1 MNTITFALKYGWR
14 SLRRSGQRTLLA
26 IICVAFGVMS
36 LVAMQTLA
44 DALIKT
50 LLADPSVQLGGDLEI
65 FRPGGYL
72 DAEDL
77 AMLDQMQSDGI
88 LDAYTPLAAG
98 LWHAMKLDG
107 SGRVHLVMNV
117 TGVDPATYPL
127 EGSLTLREPA
137 DAALADVLAMP
148 GSAAVTRDLAD
159 QDGLAIGDW
168 MTLSDESGSNPVR
181 LQVTAILQSVPDRMG
196 DRILY
201 SLETAKMVTGR
212 EAPVTSASLRLPPGT
227 DPAPLVEQL
236 SAEGWNVSTPE
247 LIVDTNRDMRE
258 LFDMMLKGAGILGL
272 LVGGIGVAN
281 TMQVLLAR
289 RTTEIAMLKTLG
301 YRQIDLL
308 LLFGLETGLLGLA
321 GSLLGL
327 GAAALIS
334 IPLIHAFEQIG
345 SLMLEWS
352 LPPAVILG
360 GIVAGTATAVIFG
373 VFAILRTSSVR
384 PAVLLRNLPVSRTW
398 RVVAQTGALGVV
410 LALPFSLLASLIMG
424 SVVSG
429 LGVVALALAGFAV
442 LGLIMW
448 LALFVAVRVPLPG
461 RAMLKLARSNLK
473 RGRLRA
479 IFALIALFVGVFAV
493 GFATTIIVTA
503 QQEFASRSGTVEG
516 NNLLIFSG
524 EDNQTAVSMALNSQG
539 ITDAHRY
546 VQIPIQ
552 ALGLGEDAAASNGPV
567 RLVGVSHPDGLGLT
581 LSGQPW
587 GTLPD
592 GAYLPRR
599 YATDALEAAVAA
611 GDAPQLTVHMESGEV
626 LPPPPGRVLRPGSDR
641 QWPFLGPARS
651 LDQRGCA
658 VKPQPGQSHG
668 RLPGGPAGGNAA
680 LHRRGVES
688 GPARCNGAQRRRR
701 ERVLHSDAL
710 QPADR
715 CDCGG
720 RAGAGRRSG
729 ADRQLGRAGDGRA
742 PARDRDPQDG
752 GLQPGAGP
760 QHHPVGTGLAWH
772 RGGAGRHRRGL
783 PGREHPERPGT
794 ACQPDLRA
802 PARLQRGPHRR
813 ADRAGQRR
821 PGRLAAHP
829 NPPAAGPTRRI
840 IPQREE
846 ASGPSPTGCLLKF
859 AFSR

>member
-77 AMLDQMQSDGI
+77 AMLDQMQSDGT

-137 DAALADVLAMP
+137 DATLADVLATP

-168 MTLSDESGSNPVR
+168 MTLSDESGSNPAR

-247 LIVDTNRDMRE
+247 LIVDTNRNMRE

-516 NNLLIFSG
+516 DNLLIFSG
-524 EDNQTAVSMALNSQG
+524 EDNQTTVSMALSSQG

-552 ALGLGEDAAASNGPV
+552 MMSLGEDAAPVNGPV
-567 RLVGVSHPDGLGLT
+567 RLAGVSQPDGLGLT

-599 YATDALEAAVAA
+599 YATDALEAAIAA
-611 GDAPQLTVHMESGEV
+611 GDAPTLMVHMESGEAFPLHLAGFYDQEV
-626 LPPPPGRVLRPGSDR
+626 TDNGLSLAAAWGVDR
-641 QWPFLGPARS
+641 
-651 LDQRGCA
+651 RGCA

-680 LHRRGVES
+680 PHRRGAES

-701 ERVLHSDAL
+701 ERVFHQMLYNLLIAAIAVAGLAL
-710 QPADR
+710 V
-715 CDCGG
+715 
-720 RAGAGRRSG
+720 AGAVLIANS
-729 ADRQLGRAGDGRA
+729 
-742 PARDRDPQDG
+742 
-752 GLQPGAGP
+752 
-760 QHHPVGTGLAWH
+760 VGLAMV
-772 RGGAGRHRRGL
+772 
-783 PGREHPERPGT
+783 ER
-794 ACQPDLRA
+794 
-802 PARLQRGPHRR
+802 
-813 ADRAGQRR
+813 
-821 PGRLAAHP
+821 
-829 NPPAAGPTRRI
+829 
-840 IPQREE
+840 QREIAILKTVGYSQGQVLNTILLE
-846 ASGPSPTGCLLKF
+846 QGLLGIVAGLGGIAGVFLAVNILNALEPRASLTFAPLPVSSVALVGVLIALGSAALVAWRPTQIRPLLVL
-859 AFSR
+859 RGE